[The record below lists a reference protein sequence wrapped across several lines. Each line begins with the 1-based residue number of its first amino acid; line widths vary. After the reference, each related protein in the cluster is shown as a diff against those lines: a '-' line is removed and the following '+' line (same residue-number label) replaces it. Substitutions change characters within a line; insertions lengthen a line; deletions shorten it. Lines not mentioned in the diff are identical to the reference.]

1 MKDLQ
6 TIIGLFIV
14 LVIILSMGLQ
24 FSRKNGIETMI
35 NKGQPKTPTP
45 NTPTPNTPTPNTA
58 SPNSDKF
65 TTMAHMNMFDDTP
78 AYY

>member
-45 NTPTPNTPTPNTA
+45 NTPTPNTA